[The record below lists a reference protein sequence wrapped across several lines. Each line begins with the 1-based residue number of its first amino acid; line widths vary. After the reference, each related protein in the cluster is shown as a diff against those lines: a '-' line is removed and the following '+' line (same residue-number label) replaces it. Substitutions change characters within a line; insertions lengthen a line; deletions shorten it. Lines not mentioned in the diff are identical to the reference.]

1 MQWRGNDRMENMTLY
16 QKILESN
23 LINFIIM
30 VSVLVFIFK
39 KAKLGVFFNK
49 MADEIRNS
57 VMSSADA
64 AQAALKEY
72 KEAKRSTRNTESEK
86 AEILNKAKNS
96 ALNMENSAKEHLLG
110 EEKLLDEKCAEKIN
124 DDVNRV
130 KNKTADEI
138 FDVIVKLS
146 EEEVKRCLLSAD
158 NGIGMQKAIL
168 DKSIDEIENLGEIK
182 F

>member
-1 MQWRGNDRMENMTLY
+1 M
-16 QKILESN
+16 
-23 LINFIIM
+23 
-30 VSVLVFIFK
+30 
-39 KAKLGVFFNK
+39 
-49 MADEIRNS
+49 
-57 VMSSADA
+57 
-64 AQAALKEY
+64 
-72 KEAKRSTRNTESEK
+72 
-86 AEILNKAKNS
+86 
-96 ALNMENSAKEHLLG
+96 
-110 EEKLLDEKCAEKIN
+110 
-124 DDVNRV
+124 

>member
-1 MQWRGNDRMENMTLY
+1 MENMTLY

-39 KAKLGVFFNK
+39 KAKLGVFFDK

-96 ALNMENSAKEHLLG
+96 ALNMENSAKKHLLG

-158 NGIGMQKAIL
+158 NGIVMQKAIL
-168 DKSIDEIENLGEIK
+168 DKSVDEIENLGEIK